1 MWDRCRSQEDADAR
15 VQVEMLD
22 AEQRVRELAR
32 MAGGE
37 VITATNI
44 AAAKELLQQAHS

>member
-1 MWDRCRSQEDADAR
+1 
-15 VQVEMLD
+15 MLD
-22 AEQRVRELAR
+22 TEQRVLELAR

-44 AAAKELLQQAHS
+44 AAAEELLQQARS